1 MKRAITTAILLGFLA
16 VSSGCVAVVGNRGQF
31 GSSRQAVVVND
42 EVYVVNVCD
51 GTVNRIDPHAI
62 DTAPILVP
70 DEDDD

>member
-1 MKRAITTAILLGFLA
+1 MKRALTTACLFGIMA
-16 VSSGCVAVVGNRGQF
+16 VSSGCVSVIGNRGQI
-31 GSSRQAVVVND
+31 GTARQAVVVND

-51 GTVNRIDPHAI
+51 GSVKRIDPHAI